1 MISGATLRE
10 LRIRAGRKQA
20 EVATAAGIPASVL
33 SAYERGHRD
42 PGLQAVS
49 RILDAL
55 GLEVRF
61 VPRLDPPEQ
70 GRILVQVLE
79 LAEAFRAD
87 LGDDLTKTTGTG
99 RREPGRARKNG
110 EIP

>member
-1 MISGATLRE
+1 MISGATLRV

-61 VPRLDPPEQ
+61 VPRLDPAEQ

-79 LAEAFRAD
+79 LAEA
-87 LGDDLTKTTGTG
+87 LPY
-99 RREPGRARKNG
+99 EPEPLAKPRWGMTSGWSDSAG
-110 EIP
+110 SLSD